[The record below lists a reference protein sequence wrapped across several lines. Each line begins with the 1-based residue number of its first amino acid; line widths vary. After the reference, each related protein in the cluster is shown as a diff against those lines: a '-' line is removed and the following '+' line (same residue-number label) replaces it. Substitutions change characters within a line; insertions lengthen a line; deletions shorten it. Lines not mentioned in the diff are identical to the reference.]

1 MPGSLYSGDRPGERA
16 DDRGPGSLTSAK
28 SKGKHHVGAIIGLI
42 IFGAVIGV
50 LARLVLPGR
59 QQVSVLVTVLLG
71 IAGALI
77 GYWISGLLGVKQTN
91 GIDWIRWIISI
102 AVAAVLVVGY
112 ERVMSGRRSVRA

>member
-1 MPGSLYSGDRPGERA
+1 M
-16 DDRGPGSLTSAK
+16 
-28 SKGKHHVGAIIGLI
+28 SKGKLNVGAIIGLI

-59 QQVSVLVTVLLG
+59 QQVSVLITVLLG

-77 GYWISGLLGVKQTN
+77 GYWISGQLGVKETN

-112 ERVMSGRRSVRA
+112 ERVMAGRRSVRA